1 MRFHT
6 TRIGSRA
13 RNRTLTAMPKLPP
26 QTTLT
31 DTDEALTLLDD
42 LVRMAEAR
50 GADAADALLVN
61 GVSLSVAQ
69 RLGRQEKLERAE
81 GNDLGL
87 RVLLGKKQ
95 AIASSN
101 DWTRDSL
108 DELVDRAMAMAA
120 AVPDDPYCGLPD
132 AGEFFVGPL
141 IDPEIC
147 DDTEPDVATLTAR
160 AKACEDAARAVEGV
174 TNSEGAEA
182 SWSLTEIALLASN
195 GFAGS
200 YAVSRHGVGT
210 AVVAGEGAGM
220 ERDYEFSSAVFMD
233 DLDDPA
239 DVGERAGI
247 RATSRIGARKVETAK
262 VPVVFDP
269 RVANSLVGHLASAVN
284 GTAVARGTSFLKDSM
299 GQQIFAEGISIVD
312 NPHRRR
318 GLRSKP
324 FDGEGMANPSL
335 NLVENGVLKSWVL
348 DLRSA
353 RQLKLPTTGRAARG
367 TSSPPSP
374 SVTNLF
380 MKSGTPSPTDLIK
393 DIRSGFYV
401 VELIGF
407 GVNMITGDYSRGA
420 AGFWI
425 ENGEVTYPVNEITI
439 AGNLK
444 DMFRNL
450 KPANDLEFRYGT
462 NAPTIRVEGMTVAGA

>member
-1 MRFHT
+1 
-6 TRIGSRA
+6 
-13 RNRTLTAMPKLPP
+13 MPKLPP
-26 QTTLT
+26 QTTHT

-87 RVLLGKKQ
+87 RVLVGRKQ

-108 DELVDRAMAMAA
+108 DELVDRALAMAA
-120 AVPDDPYCGLPD
+120 AVPDDPYCGLPGAD
-132 AGEFFVGPL
+132 EVFAGPL
-141 IDPEIC
+141 IDPDIC
-147 DDTEPDVATLTAR
+147 DDTEPDVATLAAR
-160 AKACEDAARAVEGV
+160 AKTCEDAARAVEGV

-182 SWSLTEIALLASN
+182 SWSLTEISLLASN

-210 AVVAGEGAGM
+210 AVVAGDGGGM
-220 ERDYEFSSAVFMD
+220 ERDYDFSSTVFMD

-239 DVGERAGI
+239 EVGERAGI
-247 RATSRIGARKVETAK
+247 RATSRLGARKVETVK
-262 VPVVFDP
+262 VPVVYDP
-269 RVANSLVGHLASAVN
+269 RIAGSLVGHLAAAAN
-284 GTAVARGTSFLKDSM
+284 GAAVARGTSFLKDSM
-299 GQQIFAEGISIVD
+299 GEQIFAEGVGIVD
-312 NPHRRR
+312 NPHRNR

-324 FDGEGMANPSL
+324 FDAEGMANPSL
-335 NLVENGVLKSWVL
+335 NLVENGVLKNWVL

-353 RQLKLPTTGRAARG
+353 RQLNLKTTGRAARG
-367 TSSPPSP
+367 ASSPPAP
-374 SVTNLF
+374 AVTNLY
-380 MKSGTPSPTDLIK
+380 MKSGPPTPRDLIK
-393 DIRSGFYV
+393 DIKTGFYV

-444 DMFRNL
+444 DMFRNMA
-450 KPANDLEFRYGT
+450 PANDLEFRYGT